1 MAILNVTP
9 DSFYDGG
16 RYRGLDAALAR
27 AWAVVEEGADV
38 LDIGGEST
46 RPGAAD
52 VGPDEETGRVQPVI
66 ERLVAQGYPLPISVD
81 TTRADVAAAAL
92 DVGAVIVNDVSGG
105 LREPSILGVA
115 ARAGAAVIL
124 MHMRG
129 TPRTMA
135 ANAEYED
142 VVTEVRDAL
151 AERCAAADAAGIPK
165 VRQCVDPG
173 IGFAKTAA
181 GSLDLLA
188 QIGALRELGRP
199 VLVGASRKSFLGH
212 LFGQQGD
219 DRQWGSLA
227 VAAWSAIEGADILRV
242 HDVHATRR
250 VLDVTRGLM
259 DARDPARALSHPS
272 ESL

>member
-16 RYRGLDAALAR
+16 RYQGLDAALSR
-27 AWAVVEEGADV
+27 AWTVVEEGADV

-52 VGPDEETGRVQPVI
+52 IGGEEEAARVQPVI

-81 TTRADVAAAAL
+81 TTRADVAAAAV
-92 DVGAVIVNDVSGG
+92 DAGAVIVNDVSGG
-105 LREPSILGVA
+105 LREPAILGVA

-124 MHMRG
+124 MHLRG

-142 VVTEVRDAL
+142 VVGEVADAL
-151 AERCAAADAAGIPK
+151 ALRCAAADEAGIP
-165 VRQCVDPG
+165 RASQCVDPG
-173 IGFAKTAA
+173 IGFAKTAV
-181 GSLDLLA
+181 GSLELLA
-188 QIGALRELGRP
+188 RIRALRELGRP

-212 LFGQQGD
+212 LFGQHGD
-219 DRQWGSLA
+219 QRRWGSLA
-227 VAAWSAIEGADILRV
+227 VAAWSAIEGADIVRV
-242 HDVHATRR
+242 HDVEATRGI
-250 VLDVTRGLM
+250 LDVTRGLL
-259 DARDPARALSHPS
+259 DARDSARALSHPS